1 MARSDVSW
9 AGQAVGLSTSVAS
22 TAIRRA
28 AARGD
33 GGSRHHGDPIK
44 NSAGTYGTLGCYC
57 TEGFKW
63 GP

>member
-28 AARGD
+28 AARGT
-33 GGSRHHGDPIK
+33 GGSQHHGGKIVGSSETHP
-44 NSAGTYGTLGCYC
+44 T
-57 TEGFKW
+57 
-63 GP
+63 PR